1 VRSEE
6 DASRRPDDVDEAA
19 VARSVPCGD
28 DCSGDQQ
35 HRREQDLRFDVVH
48 PAPTFKPM
56 FPATSSDFV
65 RRFIVTSFV
74 STRTTM
80 DRYRKVPH
88 VLETFASASHR
99 YLGKSPKFDSDV
111 SQRADLL
118 HACFSD

>member
-1 VRSEE
+1 MPREHPTMLMKLPLRAVRLAVTTAPVISNI
-6 DASRRPDDVDEAA
+6 AA
-19 VARSVPCGD
+19 NR
-28 DCSGDQQ
+28 
-35 HRREQDLRFDVVH
+35 DLRFDVVH

-88 VLETFASASHR
+88 VLEAFSSASHR